1 MMYLRTVTAA
11 QMLQLTSQPTAY
23 RLVGAGEAYAGNAYT
38 KNNYADAVK
47 TRTKWRYCEAIG
59 IQMLFMNDCFDKF
72 EMDQVSGKQLIWNT
86 SYILAYEI

>member
-1 MMYLRTVTAA
+1 M
-11 QMLQLTSQPTAY
+11 
-23 RLVGAGEAYAGNAYT
+23 GAGRDAYAGNAYT

-86 SYILAYEI
+86 SYILAYEFEVMEEEVDNKEEISQMETDEKE